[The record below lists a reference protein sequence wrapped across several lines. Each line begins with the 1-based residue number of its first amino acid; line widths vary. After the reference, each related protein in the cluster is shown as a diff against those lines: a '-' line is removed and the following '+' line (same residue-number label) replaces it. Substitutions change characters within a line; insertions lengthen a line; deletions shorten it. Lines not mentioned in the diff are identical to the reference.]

1 MSGYSNGDA
10 IRRLLKALSDGRDLI
25 TEAYNAGG
33 ALPAGFDPDDPKLLS
48 LRLFRVF
55 TETPDGYLL
64 SPGLGEVIATA
75 LREDRSG
82 YIDTAFEKRL
92 QDAEEYAAR
101 AARHRKEGRYA
112 DADIALKSLR
122 DAVRSIDYGVRR
134 TVERLD
140 LRITNR
146 FGFVTSLD
154 DKIAE
159 NQHAIDDTSRLIE
172 SLGKFTLAHFNEV
185 SGGDSEV
192 YRILRGLSDS
202 IDESRRL
209 LSAVLTRLSMLL
221 MVFRREERETGVLRS
236 FSEWFRKNSGA
247 AVRDLGDEEEIP
259 QLLWIPEALHSG
271 GHADLG
277 DPRESE
283 TLSEIID
290 RLPQARPA
298 AAQKAPEPAATAVKP
313 GEQTQELGYG
323 GFEKDFREF
332 ALTAASE
339 PGKDADAAEYYRE
352 HGLSEKYRLDH
363 WLFGLLS
370 SFACMPEER
379 RRVFRIVPVKRAYF
393 GDVTEGGSSPS
404 GTFELRNL
412 LVSVRKY
419 GKE

>member
-33 ALPAGFDPDDPKLLS
+33 ALPAGFDPDDQKLLS

-55 TETPDGYLL
+55 TGTPDGYLL

-112 DADIALKSLR
+112 DADIALKSLK
-122 DAVRSIDYGVRR
+122 DAVRSIDYGVRH

-172 SLGKFTLAHFNEV
+172 SLGKFTLAHF
-185 SGGDSEV
+185 
-192 YRILRGLSDS
+192 
-202 IDESRRL
+202 DE
-209 LSAVLTRLSMLL
+209 
-221 MVFRREERETGVLRS
+221 REERETGVLRS
-236 FSEWFRKNSGA
+236 FSEWFRKNNGA
-247 AVRDLGDEEEIP
+247 AVRDLGDDEEIP
-259 QLLWIPEALHSG
+259 RLLWIPEALRSG

-277 DPRESE
+277 NAAESE

-290 RLPQARPA
+290 RLPQAKPA
-298 AAQKAPEPAATAVKP
+298 AAPKAPEPAATAVKP
-313 GEQTQELGYG
+313 GERTEELHYG

-352 HGLSEKYRLDH
+352 HGLSAKYRLDH

-393 GDVTEGGSSPS
+393 GDGTDGGSSPS

-419 GKE
+419 GE

>member
-33 ALPAGFDPDDPKLLS
+33 ALPAGFDPDDQKLLS

-55 TETPDGYLL
+55 TGTPDGYLL

-112 DADIALKSLR
+112 DADIALKSLK
-122 DAVRSIDYGVRR
+122 DAVRSIDYGVRH

-172 SLGKFTLAHFNEV
+172 SLG
-185 SGGDSEV
+185 
-192 YRILRGLSDS
+192 DS

-236 FSEWFRKNSGA
+236 FSEWFRKNNGA
-247 AVRDLGDEEEIP
+247 AVRDLGDDEEIP
-259 QLLWIPEALHSG
+259 RLLWIPEALRSG

-277 DPRESE
+277 NAAESE

-290 RLPQARPA
+290 RLPQAKPA
-298 AAQKAPEPAATAVKP
+298 AAPKAPEPAATAVKP
-313 GEQTQELGYG
+313 GERTEELHYG

-332 ALTAASE
+332 ALTAASD

-352 HGLSEKYRLDH
+352 HGLSAKYRLDH

-419 GKE
+419 GE

>member
-33 ALPAGFDPDDPKLLS
+33 ALPAGFDPDDQKLLS

-55 TETPDGYLL
+55 TGTPDGYLL

-112 DADIALKSLR
+112 DADIALKSLK
-122 DAVRSIDYGVRR
+122 DAVRSIDYGVRH

-172 SLGKFTLAHFNEV
+172 SLGKFTLAHFDEV
-185 SGGDSEV
+185 SGGDRVV
-192 YRILRGLSDS
+192 YRILRALSDS

-236 FSEWFRKNSGA
+236 FSEWFRKNNGA
-247 AVRDLGDEEEIP
+247 AVRDLGDDEEIP
-259 QLLWIPEALHSG
+259 RLLWIPEALRSGDFLEVVEFSDFNVDSITGDIAGEIRLGYLHQGGKVIPVSG
-271 GHADLG
+271 GSVSGSVPELISGFRFSA
-277 DPRESE
+277 ESRQYNNF
-283 TLSEIID
+283 LI
-290 RLPQARPA
+290 PA
-298 AAQKAPEPAATAVKP
+298 VTRIQGVTVT
-313 GEQTQELGYG
+313 G
-323 GFEKDFREF
+323 
-332 ALTAASE
+332 
-339 PGKDADAAEYYRE
+339 AE
-352 HGLSEKYRLDH
+352 G
-363 WLFGLLS
+363 
-370 SFACMPEER
+370 
-379 RRVFRIVPVKRAYF
+379 
-393 GDVTEGGSSPS
+393 
-404 GTFELRNL
+404 
-412 LVSVRKY
+412 
-419 GKE
+419 

>member
-33 ALPAGFDPDDPKLLS
+33 ALPAGFDPDDQKLLS

-55 TETPDGYLL
+55 TGTPDGYLL

-112 DADIALKSLR
+112 DADIALKSLK
-122 DAVRSIDYGVRR
+122 DAVRSIDYGVRH

-172 SLGKFTLAHFNEV
+172 SLGKFTLAHF
-185 SGGDSEV
+185 
-192 YRILRGLSDS
+192 
-202 IDESRRL
+202 DE
-209 LSAVLTRLSMLL
+209 TRLSMLL

-236 FSEWFRKNSGA
+236 FSEWFRKNNGA
-247 AVRDLGDEEEIP
+247 AVRDLGDDEEIP
-259 QLLWIPEALHSG
+259 RLLWIPEALRSG

-277 DPRESE
+277 NAAESE

-290 RLPQARPA
+290 RLPQAKPA
-298 AAQKAPEPAATAVKP
+298 AAPKAPEPAATAVKP
-313 GEQTQELGYG
+313 GERTEELHYG

>member
-33 ALPAGFDPDDPKLLS
+33 ALPAGFDPDDQKLLS

-55 TETPDGYLL
+55 TGTPDGYLL

-112 DADIALKSLR
+112 DADIALKSLK
-122 DAVRSIDYGVRR
+122 DAVRSIDYGVRH

-172 SLGKFTLAHFNEV
+172 SLGKFTLRQH
-185 SGGDSEV
+185 
-192 YRILRGLSDS
+192 
-202 IDESRRL
+202 RR
-209 LSAVLTRLSMLL
+209 V
-221 MVFRREERETGVLRS
+221 
-236 FSEWFRKNSGA
+236 
-247 AVRDLGDEEEIP
+247 
-259 QLLWIPEALHSG
+259 
-271 GHADLG
+271 
-277 DPRESE
+277 
-283 TLSEIID
+283 
-290 RLPQARPA
+290 
-298 AAQKAPEPAATAVKP
+298 QKAPLRGPYEALDAPHGVPPRGAGDRSP
-313 GEQTQELGYG
+313 QELLGVVQ
-323 GFEKDFREF
+323 EK
-332 ALTAASE
+332 
-339 PGKDADAAEYYRE
+339 
-352 HGLSEKYRLDH
+352 
-363 WLFGLLS
+363 
-370 SFACMPEER
+370 
-379 RRVFRIVPVKRAYF
+379 
-393 GDVTEGGSSPS
+393 
-404 GTFELRNL
+404 
-412 LVSVRKY
+412 
-419 GKE
+419 

>member
-33 ALPAGFDPDDPKLLS
+33 ALPAGFDPDDQKLLS

-55 TETPDGYLL
+55 TGTPDGYLL

-112 DADIALKSLR
+112 DADIALKSLK
-122 DAVRSIDYGVRR
+122 DAVRSIDYGVRH

-172 SLGKFTLAHFNEV
+172 SLGKFTLAHFDEV
-185 SGGDSEV
+185 SGGDREV
-192 YRILRGLSDS
+192 YRILRALSDS

-236 FSEWFRKNSGA
+236 FSEWFRKNNGA
-247 AVRDLGDEEEIP
+247 AVRDLGDDEEIP
-259 QLLWIPEALHSG
+259 RLLWIPEALRSG

-277 DPRESE
+277 NAAESE

-290 RLPQARPA
+290 RLPQAKPA
-298 AAQKAPEPAATAVKP
+298 AAPKAPEPAATAVKP
-313 GEQTQELGYG
+313 GERTEELHYG

-352 HGLSEKYRLDH
+352 HGLSAKYRLDH

-419 GKE
+419 GD

>member
-33 ALPAGFDPDDPKLLS
+33 ALPAGFDPDDQKLLS

-55 TETPDGYLL
+55 TGTPDGYLL

-112 DADIALKSLR
+112 DADIALKSLK
-122 DAVRSIDYGVRR
+122 DAVRSIDYGVRH

-172 SLGKFTLAHFNEV
+172 SLGKFTLAHFDEV
-185 SGGDSEV
+185 SGGDREV
-192 YRILRGLSDS
+192 YRILRALSDS

-236 FSEWFRKNSGA
+236 FSEWFRKITALRCGIWAMMRRSRASSGSRRLCA
-247 AVRDLGDEEEIP
+247 PAGTRTSGTPLR
-259 QLLWIPEALHSG
+259 ARHS
-271 GHADLG
+271 
-277 DPRESE
+277 PR
-283 TLSEIID
+283 LSTGSL
-290 RLPQARPA
+290 RRNRPLP
-298 AAQKAPEPAATAVKP
+298 
-313 GEQTQELGYG
+313 
-323 GFEKDFREF
+323 
-332 ALTAASE
+332 
-339 PGKDADAAEYYRE
+339 
-352 HGLSEKYRLDH
+352 
-363 WLFGLLS
+363 
-370 SFACMPEER
+370 R
-379 RRVFRIVPVKRAYF
+379 RRRSRRL
-393 GDVTEGGSSPS
+393 
-404 GTFELRNL
+404 LR
-412 LVSVRKY
+412 
-419 GKE
+419 

>member
-10 IRRLLKALSDGRDLI
+10 IRRLLKALSDGRELI
-25 TEAYNAGG
+25 TGAYNAGG
-33 ALPAGFDPDDPKLLS
+33 ALPAGTDPDDPKLLS

-92 QDAEEYAAR
+92 TDAEEYAAR
-101 AARHRKEGRYA
+101 AVRHRKEGRYA
-112 DADIALKSLR
+112 DADIALKSLK

-159 NQHAIDDTSRLIE
+159 NQHAIDD
-172 SLGKFTLAHFNEV
+172 
-185 SGGDSEV
+185 
-192 YRILRGLSDS
+192 S

-236 FSEWFRKNSGA
+236 FSGWFRKNNGA
-247 AVRDLGDEEEIP
+247 AVRDLSDDEEIP
-259 QLLWIPEALHSG
+259 QLLWIPEALRSG

-277 DPRESE
+277 NAADGEV
-283 TLSEIID
+283 LSEIID
-290 RLPQARPA
+290 RLPRVKPA
-298 AAQKAPEPAATAVKP
+298 AAPKAPEPAATAVRP

-393 GDVTEGGSSPS
+393 GDGTEGGSSPS

-419 GKE
+419 GE

>member
-10 IRRLLKALSDGRDLI
+10 IRRLLKALSDGRELI
-25 TEAYNAGG
+25 TEAYNTGG

-112 DADIALKSLR
+112 DADIALKSLK
-122 DAVRSIDYGVRR
+122 DAVRSIDYGVRH

-172 SLGKFTLAHFNEV
+172 SLGKFTLAHFDEV
-185 SGGDSEV
+185 SGGDREV
-192 YRILRGLSDS
+192 YRILRALSDS

-221 MVFRREERETGVLRS
+221 MVFRREERETAGASRSGSGKITALRCGILAMMRRS
-236 FSEWFRKNSGA
+236 RASSGSRRLCA
-247 AVRDLGDEEEIP
+247 PAGTRTSGTPLR
-259 QLLWIPEALHSG
+259 ARHS
-271 GHADLG
+271 
-277 DPRESE
+277 PR
-283 TLSEIID
+283 LSTGSL
-290 RLPQARPA
+290 RRNRPLP
-298 AAQKAPEPAATAVKP
+298 
-313 GEQTQELGYG
+313 
-323 GFEKDFREF
+323 
-332 ALTAASE
+332 
-339 PGKDADAAEYYRE
+339 
-352 HGLSEKYRLDH
+352 
-363 WLFGLLS
+363 
-370 SFACMPEER
+370 R
-379 RRVFRIVPVKRAYF
+379 RRRSRRL
-393 GDVTEGGSSPS
+393 
-404 GTFELRNL
+404 LR
-412 LVSVRKY
+412 
-419 GKE
+419 